1 MLPRANRMRR
11 SGDFTSV
18 VRDGARSRRGCLVV
32 HLQPGL
38 TDGAPPQVGL
48 IVGRSVGGSVVRH
61 RVARR
66 LRAQLAAQVPML
78 PSGTGLVVR
87 ALPDS
92 AQATSGRLG
101 ADLGS
106 ALSRIQVSG

>member
-1 MLPRANRMRR
+1 M
-11 SGDFTSV
+11 
-18 VRDGARSRRGCLVV
+18 

-38 TDGAPPQVGL
+38 TADAPPRVGL

-61 RVARR
+61 QVARR
-66 LRAQLAAQVPML
+66 LRAQLAAQVSTL
-78 PSGTGLVVR
+78 PSGIGLVVR

-92 AQATSGRLG
+92 ADATSERLG

-106 ALSRIQVSG
+106 ALAWMQVLR

>member
-1 MLPRANRMRR
+1 M
-11 SGDFTSV
+11 
-18 VRDGARSRRGCLVV
+18 

-38 TDGAPPQVGL
+38 TADAPPRVGL

-61 RVARR
+61 QVARR
-66 LRAQLAAQVPML
+66 LRALLAAQVSTL

-92 AQATSGRLG
+92 AEATSERLG
-101 ADLGS
+101 AHLGS
-106 ALSRIQVSG
+106 ALARMQVSR

>member
-1 MLPRANRMRR
+1 MRR

-38 TDGAPPQVGL
+38 TADAPPRVGL

-61 RVARR
+61 QVARR
-66 LRAQLAAQVPML
+66 LRAQLAAQVPTL

-92 AQATSGRLG
+92 AQATSERLG

-106 ALSRIQVSG
+106 ALARMRLPR

>member
-1 MLPRANRMRR
+1 M
-11 SGDFTSV
+11 
-18 VRDGARSRRGCLVV
+18 

-38 TDGAPPQVGL
+38 TADAPPRVGL

-61 RVARR
+61 QVARR
-66 LRAQLAAQVPML
+66 LRAQLAAQVSAL

-92 AQATSGRLG
+92 AGATSERLG
-101 ADLGS
+101 ADLRS
-106 ALSRIQVSG
+106 ALARMQVPR

>member
-1 MLPRANRMRR
+1 M
-11 SGDFTSV
+11 
-18 VRDGARSRRGCLVV
+18 

-38 TDGAPPQVGL
+38 TADAPPRVGL

-61 RVARR
+61 QVARR
-66 LRAQLAAQVPML
+66 LRAQLAAQVPTL
-78 PSGTGLVVR
+78 QSGTGLVVR

-92 AQATSGRLG
+92 AQATSERLG

-106 ALSRIQVSG
+106 ALARMRLPR